1 MVVQT
6 QYGLC
11 QNVDLE
17 HLKEYAGEGSYM
29 FSDYIVDN
37 GDKGYLLFGF
47 EVWEDDNNSFHFFV
61 EEGFEDGSAETY
73 KTEISKADQEEIKKI
88 YYEYIKRR

>member
-6 QYGLC
+6 QYCLC

-37 GDKGYLLFGF
+37 GDRGL
-47 EVWEDDNNSFHFFV
+47 SFIWF
-61 EEGFEDGSAETY
+61 
-73 KTEISKADQEEIKKI
+73 
-88 YYEYIKRR
+88 